1 MRGLVAVS
9 VLALVVGCGLGCNK
23 DSAPEANKGAAS
35 SSAPVTASASAPLA
49 AASGS
54 ASAGPAGKHHKKRM
68 GGGVAQMLVNEASE
82 LQLDAAKKTKVDD
95 LQKQMHAE
103 MPREEMKA
111 LHDEVVAEIKA
122 NKIDQTKID
131 AKQADV
137 EKAMKAYKDKQNDA
151 LNQLHATLD
160 EGQRKAVVAKVRE
173 DMKKRDERMA
183 KWKEKAKEHDDKDKA
198 AGEGKDKGMKKG
210 FSGHLAKE
218 LDLTEAQQKKVDAIA
233 PKDDKGGMPDWDA
246 MKKREDALLDAF
258 EKDGFDAKKLEQP
271 EEGKKFHGPMDAKFL
286 SQLLPILD
294 QKQRDKLADDMSKMG
309 DMHGKPGMH
318 PGMGHGPGMMAPSG
332 APSGKPGDD
341 DGDDDD
347 DDKK

>member
-1 MRGLVAVS
+1 MRALVAVS
-9 VLALVVGCGLGCNK
+9 VLALVVGCNK
-23 DSAPEANKGAAS
+23 ESAPEANKAAGS
-35 SSAPVTASASAPLA
+35 ASAPATASASAPLA

-54 ASAGPAGKHHKKRM
+54 ASAGPMHHKKRM

-82 LQLDAAKKTKVDD
+82 LQLDAAKKAKVED
-95 LQKQMHAE
+95 LQKQMRAE

-111 LHDEVVAEIKA
+111 LHDEIVAEIKA
-122 NKIDQTKID
+122 NKIDQAKID

-137 EKAMKAYKDKQNDA
+137 EKAMKAHHDKQTDA

-183 KWKEKAKEHDDKDKA
+183 KWKEKAKDKEADKDK
-198 AGEGKDKGMKKG
+198 GKDMKKG

-218 LDLTEAQQKKVDAIA
+218 LDLTEAQQKKVEAIA
-233 PKDDKGGMPDWDA
+233 PKDDKAAMPDWDA
-246 MKKREDALLDAF
+246 MKKHEDAILDAF
-258 EKDGFDAKKLEQP
+258 EKDGFDAKKLEMP
-271 EEGKKFHGPMDAKFL
+271 AEAKKFHGPMDAKFL

-309 DMHGKPGMH
+309 DMHGKPGMMH
-318 PGMGHGPGMMAPSG
+318 GPGMGHGPGMMGPGG
-332 APSGKPGDD
+332 APSGMPD
-341 DGDDDD
+341 DDDD